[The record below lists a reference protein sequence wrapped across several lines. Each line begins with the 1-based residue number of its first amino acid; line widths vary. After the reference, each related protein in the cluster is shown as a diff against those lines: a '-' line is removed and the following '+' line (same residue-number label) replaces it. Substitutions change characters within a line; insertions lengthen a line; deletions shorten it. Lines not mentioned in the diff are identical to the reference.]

1 MEKRGEAHRG
11 SIDGEVRRYWRSTTR
26 YFQWFL
32 MAMEY
37 MTAFR
42 RLWRGR

>member
-1 MEKRGEAHRG
+1 MEERGEAHRG

-26 YFQWFL
+26 YFRRFL

-37 MTAFR
+37 TMAFR
-42 RLWRGR
+42 RLE